1 MRAIIVGA
9 IILAIIAL
17 LAVPPAGALFDVG
30 FMGGPVSI
38 GIPYVMGPDFALLSP
53 FSQGGY
59 ILNEARTSML
69 ANTFTGSLA
78 VAFQQDDDLDSA
90 GSQIISPT
98 IAQTTSQSIAA
109 SQSYFFNDFL
119 TGV

>member
-1 MRAIIVGA
+1 MRVIVTGA

-17 LAVPPAGALFDVG
+17 LVVPAAAALFDVG
-30 FMGGPVSI
+30 FMGGPVNI
-38 GIPYVMGPDFALLSP
+38 GAPYIVGPGFTFVAP

-59 ILNEARTSML
+59 IMNEARTSTL
-69 ANTFTGSLA
+69 ANTFAGSLA
-78 VAFQQDDDLDSA
+78 IAFQQADGPDS
-90 GSQIISPT
+90 GGFPIISPA
-98 IAQTTSQSIAA
+98 IAQTTSQSTAA

>member
-1 MRAIIVGA
+1 MRVIVIGA
-9 IILAIIAL
+9 IILAYIAL

-38 GIPYVMGPDFALLSP
+38 GIPYVMGPDFGLLAP

-59 ILNEARTSML
+59 IMNEARTNTL

-78 VAFQQDDDLDSA
+78 IAFDQADDQDSGA
-90 GSQIISPT
+90 TIISPL
-98 IAQTTSQSIAA
+98 IGQTASQSMAA
-109 SQSYFFNDFL
+109 TQSYFFNDFL
-119 TGV
+119 VSA